1 MPSSPGLPDAAGL
14 QARLAAAEQLIGE
27 LREGMAVMA
36 GAHRRE
42 LEARDAL
49 IAGQAETI
57 AGQADRI
64 AQLERR
70 LGRDSSSSS
79 KPPSSDS
86 PYAKKSKDRSLRQK
100 TGRRPGKQPGAPGRT
115 LGLTGDPDEIIEC
128 APAECGRCGRDLT
141 GEPGVRT
148 ERRQRWDITP
158 PPPPYITEYR
168 RITKMCPCCQAS
180 SAGQVPADVTSRVVY
195 GPETRAQAANLACG
209 HHVPVLRGALLLRQM
224 AGIKVSTG
232 WMAAIR
238 GRAAAALAPFME
250 HVRAL
255 LRTAPALN
263 ADETPAR
270 AAKTLTYVHVAC
282 TRYLT
287 CLHVAGRSA
296 GDIDAGGVLPGYTG
310 VLMRDGYAGYAHL
323 TGALHAWCGAHLLR
337 DLKDIYDFEPAQ
349 QRWASAMADLLLQA
363 NCHASQARRAGKDR
377 LDADVLAGLLDRYR
391 ALAADGLAGN
401 QQRHTRAARDARRV
415 ARRFR
420 DYEDL
425 ILRFIT
431 DLAVTEFTNN
441 EAERSVRPVK
451 VQQHSS
457 GGCWRT
463 LDGLAEFAIAQSYLS
478 TAAKWGIHA
487 LDALRQLF
495 TTGPWL
501 PPALTPDAATKAA

>member
-1 MPSSPGLPDAAGL
+1 MPSSPRLPDAAGL
-14 QARLAAAEQLIGE
+14 QARLEAAERLIGE
-27 LREGMAVMA
+27 LREAMAVMA

-42 LEARDAL
+42 LEARDAV

-86 PYAKKSKDRSLRQK
+86 PYAKKSKDRSLREK
-100 TGRRPGKQPGAPGRT
+100 TGQRPGKQPGAPGRT
-115 LGLTGDPDEIIEC
+115 LGLSDNPDEIIEC
-128 APAECGRCGRDLT
+128 APAECGRCGRDLA
-141 GEPGVRT
+141 GEPAVRT
-148 ERRQRWDITP
+148 ERRQVWDITP
-158 PPPPYITEYR
+158 APPPRITEYR
-168 RITKMCPCCQAS
+168 KITKVCPCCQAA
-180 SAGQVPADVTSRVVY
+180 SAGQVPAEVTSRVAY
-195 GPETRAQAANLACG
+195 GPETRAHAANLACG
-209 HHVPVLRGALLLRQM
+209 HYVPVLRAALLLRQM
-224 AGIKVSTG
+224 AGIKVSAG
-232 WMAAIR
+232 WMAGIR

-250 HVRAL
+250 HVAAL

-270 AAKTLTYVHVAC
+270 AAKNLAYVHVAC

-287 CLHVAGRSA
+287 HLHVAGRSA
-296 GDIDAGGVLPGYTG
+296 ADIDAGGVLPGYTG

-323 TGALHAWCGAHLLR
+323 TGAVHAWCGAHLLR
-337 DLKDIYDFEPAQ
+337 DLKDIYDFEPARQ
-349 QRWASAMADLLLQA
+349 GWASAMADLLVQA
-363 NCHASQARRAGKDR
+363 NGHAIQARGAGKDR
-377 LDADVLAGLLDRYR
+377 LDPDVLASLLERYR
-391 ALAADGLAGN
+391 ALAARGLAGN
-401 QQRHTRAARDARRV
+401 QRRHTRAARDARRV

-425 ILRFIT
+425 ILRFVT

-451 VQQHSS
+451 VQQRSS

-463 LDGLAEFAIAQSYLS
+463 LQGLAEFAIVQSYLS
-478 TAAKWGIHA
+478 TAAKWGIDA

-501 PPALTPDAATKAA
+501 PAALTPDAATKAA

>member
-1 MPSSPGLPDAAGL
+1 VPDAAGL
-14 QARLAAAEQLIGE
+14 QARLEVAEQLIGE
-27 LREGMAVMA
+27 LREAMAVMA

-42 LEARDAL
+42 LAARDAV

-70 LGRDSSSSS
+70 LGRDSSNSS
-79 KPPSSDS
+79 KPPSPDS
-86 PYAKKSKDRSLRQK
+86 PFTRGRDRSLRAK

-115 LGLTGDPDEIIEC
+115 LGLSDDPDEVIEC
-128 APAECGRCGRDLT
+128 APAECGRCGRDLA
-141 GEPGVRT
+141 GEPAVRT
-148 ERRQRWDITP
+148 ERRQVWDITP
-158 PPPPYITEYR
+158 PPPPYVTEYR
-168 RITKMCPCCQAS
+168 KITRVCPCCQAA
-180 SAGQVPADVTSRVVY
+180 SAGQVPADVTGRVVY
-195 GPETRAQAANLACG
+195 GPETRAQAANLICG
-209 HHVPVLRGALLLRQM
+209 HHVPVARAALLLRQM

-232 WMAAIR
+232 WMASIR

-255 LRTAPALN
+255 LRAAPALN

-270 AAKTLTYVHVAC
+270 AAKSLAYVHVAC

-287 CLHVAGRSA
+287 HLHVAGRSA
-296 GDIDAGGVLPGYTG
+296 EDIDAGGVLPGCTG
-310 VLMRDGYAGYAHL
+310 VLMRDGYAGYSHL

-337 DLKDIYDFEPAQ
+337 DLKDTCDFEPGRQA
-349 QRWASAMADLLLQA
+349 WASSMADLLVQA
-363 NCHASQARRAGKDR
+363 NGHAIRAREAGTDR
-377 LDADVLAGLLDRYR
+377 LDADVLAGLLERYR
-391 ALAADGLAGN
+391 ALAADGLEGS
-401 QQRHTRAARDARRV
+401 QRRHTRAARDARRV

-420 DYEDL
+420 DYEDM
-425 ILRFIT
+425 ILRFVT
-431 DLAVTEFTNN
+431 GLAVTDFTNN

-451 VQQHSS
+451 VQQRSS

-463 LDGLAEFAIAQSYLS
+463 LEGLAEFATVQSCLS
-478 TAAKWGIHA
+478 TAAKWRIDA

-501 PPALTPDAATKAA
+501 PPALTPGAASAA

>member
-1 MPSSPGLPDAAGL
+1 LPRLPDAAGL
-14 QARLAAAEQLIGE
+14 QARLEAAEQLIGE
-27 LREGMAVMA
+27 LREAMAVMA

-42 LEARDAL
+42 LEARDAV

-70 LGRDSSSSS
+70 LGRDSSNSSR
-79 KPPSSDS
+79 PPSSDS
-86 PYAKKSKDRSLRQK
+86 PFTKGRNRSLREK
-100 TGRRPGKQPGAPGRT
+100 TGRRPGKQPGAPGKT
-115 LGLTGDPDEIIEC
+115 LGLAGDPDEIIEC
-128 APAECGRCGRDLT
+128 APAECGRCGRDLS
-141 GEPGVRT
+141 GEPAVRT
-148 ERRQRWDITP
+148 ERRQRRDITA

-168 RITKMCPCCQAS
+168 KITKVCPCCRAA
-180 SAGQVPADVTSRVVY
+180 SAGQVPADVAGRVVY
-195 GPETRAQAANLACG
+195 GPETRAQAANLVCG
-209 HHVPVLRGALLLRQM
+209 HHVPVLRAALLLCQM

-232 WMAAIR
+232 WMAGIR

-250 HVRAL
+250 HVAAL

-270 AAKTLTYVHVAC
+270 AAKSLAYVHVAC

-296 GDIDAGGVLPGYTG
+296 EDIDAGGVLPGYTG

-337 DLKDIYDFEPAQ
+337 DLKDIYDFEPREQA
-349 QRWASAMADLLLQA
+349 WASAMADLLVQA
-363 NCHASQARRAGKDR
+363 NGHATSARGAGTDR
-377 LDADVLAGLLDRYR
+377 LGADVLAGLLERYR
-391 ALAADGLAGN
+391 ALAAEGLAGN
-401 QQRHTRAARDARRV
+401 QRRHTRAARDARRV

-425 ILRFIT
+425 ILRFVT

-451 VQQHSS
+451 VQQHTS

-463 LDGLAEFAIAQSYLS
+463 LEGLAEFAIVQSYLS
-478 TAAKWGIHA
+478 TAAKWRIDP

>member
-14 QARLAAAEQLIGE
+14 QARLEAAERLIGE
-27 LREGMAVMA
+27 LREAMAVMA

-42 LEARDAL
+42 LEARDVV
-49 IAGQAETI
+49 I

-79 KPPSSDS
+79 RPPSSDS
-86 PYAKKSKDRSLRQK
+86 PFTKGRDRSLREK

-115 LGLTGDPDEIIEC
+115 LGLAGDPDEVIEC
-128 APAECGRCGRDLT
+128 APAECGRCGRDLA
-141 GEPGVRT
+141 GEQAVRT

-158 PPPPYITEYR
+158 PPPPRITEYR
-168 RITKMCPCCQAS
+168 KITKVCPCCQAA
-180 SAGQVPADVTSRVVY
+180 SAGQVPADVTSRVAY
-195 GPETRAQAANLACG
+195 GPETRAHAANLVSG
-209 HHVPVLRGALLLRQM
+209 HHVPVLRAAVLLRQM
-224 AGIKVSTG
+224 AGIKVSAG
-232 WMAAIR
+232 WMAGIR

-250 HVRAL
+250 HVAAL

-270 AAKTLTYVHVAC
+270 AAKSLAYVHVAC
-282 TRYLT
+282 TRYLIH
-287 CLHVAGRSA
+287 LHVAGRSA
-296 GDIDAGGVLPGYTG
+296 EDIDAGGVLPGYAG
-310 VLMRDGYAGYAHL
+310 VLMRDGYAGYSHL

-337 DLKDIYDFEPAQ
+337 DLKDIYDFEPARQ
-349 QRWASAMADLLLQA
+349 AWASAMADLLVQA
-363 NCHASQARRAGKDR
+363 NACASQAREAGKDR
-377 LDADVLAGLLDRYR
+377 LDQDVLSSLLERYR
-391 ALAADGLAGN
+391 ALAADGLQDN
-401 QQRHTRAARDARRV
+401 QRRHTRAARDARRV

-425 ILRFIT
+425 ILRFVT

-451 VQQHSS
+451 VQQRSS

-463 LDGLAEFAIAQSYLS
+463 LEGLAEFAIVQSYLS
-478 TAAKWGIHA
+478 TATKWHIDA

-501 PPALTPDAATKAA
+501 PPALTPGAASAA

>member
-1 MPSSPGLPDAAGL
+1 MPSSPRLPDAAGL
-14 QARLAAAEQLIGE
+14 QARLEAAEQLIGE

-36 GAHRRE
+36 SAHRRE
-42 LEARDAL
+42 LEARDAV
-49 IAGQAETI
+49 IAGQAKTI

-70 LGRDSSSSS
+70 LGRDSSGSS

-86 PYAKKSKDRSLRQK
+86 PFTKGGRDRSLREK

-115 LGLTGDPDEIIEC
+115 SGLSDDPDETIEC

-141 GEPGVRT
+141 GEPAVRT

-168 RITKMCPCCQAS
+168 KITKVCPCCQAA

-195 GPETRAQAANLACG
+195 GPETRAHAVNLVSG
-209 HHVPVLRGALLLRQM
+209 HHVPVVRAALLLRRM

-232 WMAAIR
+232 WIAGIR
-238 GRAAAALAPFME
+238 GRAAAALAPFMD
-250 HVRAL
+250 HVRVL

-270 AAKTLTYVHVAC
+270 AAKSLAYVHVAC

-296 GDIDAGGVLPGYTG
+296 EDIDAGGVLPGCTG
-310 VLMRDGYAGYAHL
+310 VLMRDGYAGYSHL

-337 DLKDIYDFEPAQ
+337 DLKDIYDFEPARQ
-349 QRWASAMADLLLQA
+349 IRASAMAGLLLQA
-363 NCHASQARRAGKDR
+363 SARAIQAREAGKDR
-377 LDADVLAGLLDRYR
+377 LDADVLAGLPDRYR
-391 ALAADGLAGN
+391 ALAAGGLEDN
-401 QQRHTRAARDARRV
+401 QRRHTRAARDARRV

-425 ILRFIT
+425 ILRFVT
-431 DLAVTEFTNN
+431 DLAVTEFTSN

-451 VQQHSS
+451 VQQRSS

-463 LDGLAEFAIAQSYLS
+463 LEGLAEFAIVQSYLS
-478 TAAKWGIHA
+478 TAARCRIDA

-501 PPALTPDAATKAA
+501 PPALIPDAASAA

>member
-1 MPSSPGLPDAAGL
+1 M
-14 QARLAAAEQLIGE
+14 RLEAAERLIGE
-27 LREGMAVMA
+27 LRERMAVMD
-36 GAHRRE
+36 GAHREE
-42 LEARDAL
+42 LAARDAV
-49 IAGQAETI
+49 I

-70 LGRDSSSSS
+70 LGRDSSTSS

-86 PYAKKSKDRSLRQK
+86 PYTKKGKDRSLREK
-100 TGRRPGKQPGAPGRT
+100 TGRRPGKQPGAPGKT
-115 LGLTGDPDEIIEC
+115 LGLSDDPDEVIEC

-141 GEPGVRT
+141 GEPAART

-168 RITKMCPCCQAS
+168 KITRVCPCCQAA

-195 GPETRAQAANLACG
+195 GPETRAHAANLACG
-209 HHVPVLRGALLLRQM
+209 HHVPVARAALLLRQM

-232 WMAAIR
+232 WMAGIR
-238 GRAAAALAPFME
+238 GRAATALAPFMT
-250 HVRAL
+250 HVQAL
-255 LRTAPALN
+255 LRAAPALN
-263 ADETPAR
+263 VDETPAR
-270 AAKTLTYVHVAC
+270 AAKSLAYVHVAC

-287 CLHVAGRSA
+287 HLHVAGRSA

-337 DLKDIYDFEPAQ
+337 DLKDIYDFEPGRQA
-349 QRWASAMADLLLQA
+349 WASDMADLLVQA
-363 NCHASQARRAGKDR
+363 NARATRAREAGEDR
-377 LDADVLAGLLDRYR
+377 LDAGVLAALLERYR
-391 ALAADGLAGN
+391 ALAAGGLEDN
-401 QQRHTRAARDARRV
+401 QRRHTRAARDARRV

-425 ILRFIT
+425 ILRFVT

-451 VQQHSS
+451 VQQRSS

-463 LDGLAEFAIAQSYLS
+463 LEGLAEFAIVQSYLS
-478 TAAKWGIHA
+478 TAAKWRIDA

>member
-1 MPSSPGLPDAAGL
+1 MPDAAGL
-14 QARLAAAEQLIGE
+14 QARLEVAEQLIGE
-27 LREGMAVMA
+27 LREAMAVMA

-42 LEARDAL
+42 LAARDAV

-70 LGRDSSSSS
+70 LGRDSSNSS
-79 KPPSSDS
+79 KPPSPDS
-86 PYAKKSKDRSLRQK
+86 PFTRGRDRSLRAK

-115 LGLTGDPDEIIEC
+115 LGLSDDPDEVIEC
-128 APAECGRCGRDLT
+128 APAECGRCGRDLA
-141 GEPGVRT
+141 GEPAVRT
-148 ERRQRWDITP
+148 ERRQVWDITP
-158 PPPPYITEYR
+158 PPPPYVTEYR
-168 RITKMCPCCQAS
+168 KITRVCPCCQAA
-180 SAGQVPADVTSRVVY
+180 SAGQVPADVTGRVVY
-195 GPETRAQAANLACG
+195 GPETRAQAANLICG
-209 HHVPVLRGALLLRQM
+209 HHVPVARAALLLRQM

-232 WMAAIR
+232 WMASIR

-255 LRTAPALN
+255 LRAAPALN

-270 AAKTLTYVHVAC
+270 AAKSLAYVHVAC

-287 CLHVAGRSA
+287 HLHVAGRSA
-296 GDIDAGGVLPGYTG
+296 EDIDAGGVLPGCTG
-310 VLMRDGYAGYAHL
+310 VLMRDGYAGYSHL

-337 DLKDIYDFEPAQ
+337 DLKDTCDFEPGRQA
-349 QRWASAMADLLLQA
+349 WASSMADLLVQA
-363 NCHASQARRAGKDR
+363 NGHAIRAREAGTDR
-377 LDADVLAGLLDRYR
+377 LDADVLAGLLERYR
-391 ALAADGLAGN
+391 ALAADGLEGS
-401 QQRHTRAARDARRV
+401 QRRHTRAARDARRV

-420 DYEDL
+420 DYEDM
-425 ILRFIT
+425 ILRFVT
-431 DLAVTEFTNN
+431 GLAVTDFTNN

-451 VQQHSS
+451 VQQRSS

-463 LDGLAEFAIAQSYLS
+463 LEGLAEFATVQSCLS
-478 TAAKWGIHA
+478 TAAKWRIDA

-501 PPALTPDAATKAA
+501 PPALTPGAASAA

>member
-1 MPSSPGLPDAAGL
+1 MPSSPRLPDAAGL
-14 QARLAAAEQLIGE
+14 QPRLEAAERLIGE

-42 LEARDAL
+42 LEARDAV
-49 IAGQAETI
+49 ISGQAETI
-57 AGQADRI
+57 ARQADRI

-79 KPPSSDS
+79 RPPSSDS
-86 PYAKKSKDRSLRQK
+86 PFTKGSRDRSLREK

-115 LGLTGDPDEIIEC
+115 LGLSGDPDETVEC

-141 GEPGVRT
+141 GESAVRT

-158 PPPPYITEYR
+158 PPPPYVTEYR
-168 RITKMCPCCQAS
+168 KITKVCPCCRAA
-180 SAGQVPADVTSRVVY
+180 SAGQVPADVASRVVY
-195 GPETRAQAANLACG
+195 GPEARAHAANLVCG
-209 HHVPVLRGALLLRQM
+209 HHVPVLRAALLLWQM
-224 AGIKVSTG
+224 AGIRVSTG
-232 WMAAIR
+232 WMAGIR
-238 GRAAAALAPFME
+238 GRAAAALAPFMK
-250 HVRAL
+250 HVAAL

-270 AAKTLTYVHVAC
+270 AAKSLAYVHVAC

-287 CLHVAGRSA
+287 HLHVAGRSA
-296 GDIDAGGVLPGYTG
+296 EDIDAGGVLPGYTG
-310 VLMRDGYAGYAHL
+310 VLMRDGYAGYSHL

-337 DLKDIYDFEPAQ
+337 DLKDIYDFEPARQ
-349 QRWASAMADLLLQA
+349 AWASDMASLLVEA
-363 NCHASQARRAGKDR
+363 NERACQARQAGRDR
-377 LDADVLAGLLDRYR
+377 LDEDLLAGLLDRYR
-391 ALAADGLAGN
+391 ALASAGLDGN
-401 QQRHTRAARDARRV
+401 KNRHTRAARDARRV

-425 ILRFIT
+425 ILRFVT

-451 VQQHSS
+451 VQQRSS

-463 LDGLAEFAIAQSYLS
+463 LEGLAEFAIVQSYLS
-478 TAAKWGIHA
+478 TAAKWGIDA

-501 PPALTPDAATKAA
+501 PPALTPDAASAA

>member
-14 QARLAAAEQLIGE
+14 RARLEAAEQLIGE

-42 LEARDAL
+42 LEARDVV
-49 IAGQAETI
+49 IAGQAKTI

-86 PYAKKSKDRSLRQK
+86 PFTKGRNRSLREK

-115 LGLTGDPDEIIEC
+115 LGLSDDPDETIEC
-128 APAECGRCGRDLT
+128 TPAECGRCGRDLT
-141 GEPGVRT
+141 GEPATGMQ
-148 ERRQRWDITP
+148 RRQRWDITP

-168 RITKMCPCCQAS
+168 KITKVCPCCQAA

-195 GPETRAQAANLACG
+195 GPETRAQAANLVCG
-209 HHVPVLRGALLLRQM
+209 HHVPVLRAALLLCQM
-224 AGIKVSTG
+224 AGIRVSTG
-232 WMAAIR
+232 WMAGIR

-270 AAKTLTYVHVAC
+270 AAKNLAYVHVAC

-296 GDIDAGGVLPGYTG
+296 EDIDAGGVLPGYTG
-310 VLMRDGYAGYAHL
+310 VLMRDGYAGYSHL

-349 QRWASAMADLLLQA
+349 QAWASAMADLLVQA
-363 NCHASQARRAGKDR
+363 NTCASQARVAGKDR
-377 LDADVLAGLLDRYR
+377 LDPDVLARLLQRYR
-391 ALAADGLAGN
+391 ALAADGLEDN
-401 QQRHTRAARDARRV
+401 QRRHTRAARDARRV

-425 ILRFIT
+425 ILRFVT
-431 DLAVTEFTNN
+431 DLTVTDFTNN

-451 VQQHSS
+451 VQQRSS

-463 LDGLAEFAIAQSYLS
+463 LEGLAEFAIVQSYLS
-478 TAAKWGIHA
+478 TAAKWGIDA

-501 PPALTPDAATKAA
+501 PPALTPDAASAA

>member
-1 MPSSPGLPDAAGL
+1 MPSSPRLPDAAGL
-14 QARLAAAEQLIGE
+14 QPRLEAAERLIGE
-27 LREGMAVMA
+27 LRERIAVMDK
-36 GAHRRE
+36 AHRDE
-42 LEARDAL
+42 LAAKEAV
-49 IAGQAETI
+49 I

-79 KPPSSDS
+79 KPPSPDS
-86 PYAKKSKDRSLRQK
+86 PFTKGSRNRSLREK

-115 LGLTGDPDEIIEC
+115 LGLSDDPDETIDC

-141 GEPGVRT
+141 GEPAART

-168 RITKMCPCCQAS
+168 KITKVCPCCQAA

-195 GPETRAQAANLACG
+195 GPETRAHAANLVSG
-209 HHVPVLRGALLLRQM
+209 HHVPVVRAALLLRQM
-224 AGIKVSTG
+224 AGIRVSAG

-238 GRAAAALAPFME
+238 GRATAALAPFMD
-250 HVRAL
+250 HVAAL

-270 AAKTLTYVHVAC
+270 AAKSLAYVHVAC

-287 CLHVAGRSA
+287 HLHVAGRSA
-296 GDIDAGGVLPGYTG
+296 EDIDAGGVLPGYAG
-310 VLMRDGYAGYAHL
+310 VLMRDGYAGYSHL

-337 DLKDIYDFEPAQ
+337 DLKDIYDFEPTQ
-349 QRWASAMADLLLQA
+349 QGWAPAMADLLVQA
-363 NCHASQARRAGKDR
+363 NGHASQARAAGQDR

-391 ALAADGLAGN
+391 ALAADGLQDN
-401 QQRHTRAARDARRV
+401 QRRHTRAARDARRV

-425 ILRFIT
+425 ILRFVT
-431 DLAVTEFTNN
+431 DLAVTDFTNN

-451 VQQHSS
+451 VQQRSS

-463 LDGLAEFAIAQSYLS
+463 LEGLAEFAIVQSYLS
-478 TAAKWGIHA
+478 TAAKWGIDA

-495 TTGPWL
+495 ATGPWL
-501 PPALTPDAATKAA
+501 PPALTPDAASAA

>member
-1 MPSSPGLPDAAGL
+1 MPSSPSSPRSPEAAGAAAGL
-14 QARLAAAEQLIGE
+14 RARLEAAERLIGE

-42 LEARDAL
+42 LEARDVV

-86 PYAKKSKDRSLRQK
+86 PFTKGSRNRSLREK

-115 LGLTGDPDEIIEC
+115 LRLSDDPDETIDC
-128 APAECGRCGRDLT
+128 APAECGRCGRDLA
-141 GEPGVRT
+141 GEPAVRT
-148 ERRQRWDITP
+148 ERRQRWDIAP
-158 PPPPYITEYR
+158 PPPPYITGYR
-168 RITKMCPCCQAS
+168 KITKVCPCCQAA

-195 GPETRAQAANLACG
+195 GPETRAHAANLVSG
-209 HHVPVLRGALLLRQM
+209 HHVPVSRAALLLRQM

-232 WMAAIR
+232 WMAGVR

-250 HVRAL
+250 RVRAL
-255 LRTAPALN
+255 LHTAPALN

-270 AAKTLTYVHVAC
+270 AAKSLAYVHVAC

-296 GDIDAGGVLPGYTG
+296 EDIDAGGVLPGYTG
-310 VLMRDGYAGYAHL
+310 VLMRDGYAGYRHL
-323 TGALHAWCGAHLLR
+323 TSALHAWCGAHLLR
-337 DLKDIYDFEPAQ
+337 DLKDIYDFEPREQA
-349 QRWASAMADLLLQA
+349 WASAMADLLVQA
-363 NCHASQARRAGKDR
+363 NGHASQARAAGTDR
-377 LDADVLAGLLDRYR
+377 LDGDVLAGLLERYR
-391 ALAADGLAGN
+391 ALAAEGLASN
-401 QQRHTRAARDARRV
+401 QRRHTRAARDARRV

-425 ILRFIT
+425 ILRFVT
-431 DLAVTEFTNN
+431 DLAVTEFTNY
-441 EAERSVRPVK
+441 AVVAVMPMLTVP
-451 VQQHSS
+451 
-457 GGCWRT
+457 GGCAA
-463 LDGLAEFAIAQSYLS
+463 GQGGPLAA
-478 TAAKWGIHA
+478 
-487 LDALRQLF
+487 
-495 TTGPWL
+495 
-501 PPALTPDAATKAA
+501 